1 MSNSKTNVAD
11 LYAGKLKSLPE
22 SSKKLSHVVS
32 KELVKNTK
40 NKKKIKNTKVNNLE
54 KEIPTTTDLIHINQ
68 YNTQHYNL
76 DKKIDDVNKKLPY
89 ADSVM
94 LQLFLL

>member
-1 MSNSKTNVAD
+1 MSNSKANVAD

-40 NKKKIKNTKVNNLE
+40 NKKKMKKNQKYKSKQFIKGNSYYNWFDSHKS
-54 KEIPTTTDLIHINQ
+54 IQHTT
-68 YNTQHYNL
+68 
-76 DKKIDDVNKKLPY
+76 
-89 ADSVM
+89 
-94 LQLFLL
+94 LQFGQKNWWC

>member
-1 MSNSKTNVAD
+1 MSNSKANVAD

-40 NKKKIKNTKVNNLE
+40 NKKKIKKNQKYKSKQFRKGNSYYNWFDSH
-54 KEIPTTTDLIHINQ
+54 KSIQHTT
-68 YNTQHYNL
+68 
-76 DKKIDDVNKKLPY
+76 
-89 ADSVM
+89 
-94 LQLFLL
+94 LQFGQKNWWC